1 MTVKVSAC
9 ETVRVKLVEVTEFQC
24 PLSLGEKAAEI
35 TAVLVSVGVHEQV
48 ATPDDVALVP
58 QPEIVVPPFLKSKF
72 PAVVD
77 EALIVTGEP

>member
-1 MTVKVSAC
+1 MTVIVSAC
-9 ETVRVKLVEVTEFQC
+9 ETVRVQLVEVTEFQF